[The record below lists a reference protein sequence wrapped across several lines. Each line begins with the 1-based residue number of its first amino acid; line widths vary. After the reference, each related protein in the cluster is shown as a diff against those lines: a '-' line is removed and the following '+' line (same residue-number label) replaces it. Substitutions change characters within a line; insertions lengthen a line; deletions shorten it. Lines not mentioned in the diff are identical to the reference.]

1 MIPALQEAKQ
11 TLKFI
16 LPMPGSNKEFCS
28 EPCLTAYRF
37 TFKIWKLIM
46 QVCNLGNCKSSKVKL
61 RLLKQQ
67 GFLHKEL
74 QGKSQER

>member
-1 MIPALQEAKQ
+1 MINYVKALPALQEAKQ

-37 TFKIWKLIM
+37 TIKIWKPIM

-61 RLLKQQ
+61 RLPKQQ
-67 GFLHKEL
+67 GLLRKEL
-74 QGKSQER
+74 